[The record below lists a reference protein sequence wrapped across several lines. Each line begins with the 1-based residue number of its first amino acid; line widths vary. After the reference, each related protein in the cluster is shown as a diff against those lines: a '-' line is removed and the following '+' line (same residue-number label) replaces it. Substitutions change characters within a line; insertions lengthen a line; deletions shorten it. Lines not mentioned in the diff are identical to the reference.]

1 MIIDLQRLR
10 TKTQVTNLWTLRH
23 EEYCIV
29 AGKRNQKKWFGSFL
43 YEIMLMFYCWR
54 REAN

>member
-1 MIIDLQRLR
+1 
-10 TKTQVTNLWTLRH
+10 LRH